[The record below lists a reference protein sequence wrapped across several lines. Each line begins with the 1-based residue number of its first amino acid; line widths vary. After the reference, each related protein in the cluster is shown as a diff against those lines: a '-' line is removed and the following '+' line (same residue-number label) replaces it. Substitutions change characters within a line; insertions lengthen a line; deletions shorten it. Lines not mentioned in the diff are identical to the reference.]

1 MEHSKL
7 QEVTWTSNMKN
18 DLLILYDETMDER
31 YDPDG
36 CTVNV
41 KASLH
46 LKWEEAGYGHYGLTP
61 MDLLDQSFKVKYYDL
76 VTNFDK
82 EFPVKIEG
90 LRKVLDMIQSDDDC
104 IPLHDVIQC
113 IKELDLKARQK
124 KSSGKEIEKEIRKT
138 LGLKTGITDLNRIQ
152 TIKLLSDQLPVD
164 TEQELLRSFEIF
176 DEENK
181 GTITMEE
188 FDTIL
193 SMHGC
198 PLSDNDLKELKKIC
212 VMFERPDQDGKQGPA
227 IDYQAFIQHFLQKI
241 STKEESLG
249 LRGYK

>member
-7 QEVTWTSNMKN
+7 AEVTWTWNMKN
-18 DLLILYDETMDER
+18 DLLILYDETMEER

-61 MDLLDQSFKVKYYDL
+61 IDLLDQSFKVKYHDL

-90 LRKVLDMIQSDDDC
+90 LRKVLDGLHNEDDC
-104 IPLHDVIQC
+104 IPLSDMVQC
-113 IKELDLKARQK
+113 IKELDQKARQQ
-124 KSSGKEIEKEIRKT
+124 KSSTKEIENDIRQT
-138 LGLKTGITDLNRIQ
+138 LNLGAGVTELNRIQ
-152 TIKLLSDQLPVD
+152 LIKVLSDQLPVD
-164 TEQELLRSFEIF
+164 TEQELLHAFELF
-176 DEENK
+176 DEEDK
-181 GTITMEE
+181 GYITMEE
-188 FDTIL
+188 FDNIM

-198 PLSDNDLKELKKIC
+198 PLSEPDLKELKKIC
-212 VMFERPDQDGKQGPA
+212 VIFERTDQSSKEGPA
-227 IDYQAFIQHFLQKI
+227 IDYQAFIKHFLKKI
-241 STKEESLG
+241 SAKEESLG
-249 LRGYK
+249 VTGYK